1 MFAFRTLP
9 AVTAIMSLSL
19 TGLLAPE
26 ASAKPQDVT
35 ASADHYILEFDEQN
49 GEKLVDVLEM
59 FRGVLDVPLT
69 YQRSEIDSVSVFIK
83 GPVSVARA
91 DMRDMLDA
99 LLEPLGFVSWD
110 AEEGK
115 PPLIS
120 VARRVSGTPPM
131 HWPNQIVPL
140 ESLDKQPERR
150 TVFYTVVIPLTHVD
164 ARNGLSTF
172 NPYLNYDGE
181 NLRAVENSNCMII
194 KSYSLRTLRE
204 VRDMVKLID
213 IDSDESM
220 NLRKEIN
227 SLKKDLQQLKGKSA

>member
-9 AVTAIMSLSL
+9 AVTTIMSLSL

-99 LLEPLGFVSWD
+99 FIEPLGFVSWD

-120 VARRVSGTPPM
+120 VARRSPGTPPM

-140 ESLDKQPERR
+140 ESLDQQPERR
-150 TVFYTVVIPLTHVD
+150 TVFYTVVIPLAHVD
-164 ARNGLSTF
+164 ARNAMSTF

-181 NLRAVENSNCMII
+181 NNRAVENSNCMIVR
-194 KSYSLRTLRE
+194 SYSLDTLRE
-204 VRDMVKLID
+204 IRDMVKLID
-213 IDSDESM
+213 IDSGESM
-220 NLRKEIN
+220 DYRDEIYK
-227 SLKKDLQQLKGKSA
+227 LKRDLEKLKGK